1 MNRINRNAIVGLV
14 LALAMMVGG
23 LVGPLLS
30 HDAGAQVVKGQYREV
45 ILQAAAA
52 KTVTGTTATVSGLG
66 KYTVLA
72 VVLNCPTVTGTNPTY
87 DLKIQGSVDGGT
99 VWYDLITFTQVTAA
113 TTAVKYWSDVNGT
126 TAQLLPDTIRGS
138 YTIGGTN
145 TPTFTCSLKAAA
157 KG

>member
-14 LALAMMVGG
+14 LALAMVAGG

-30 HDAGAQVVKGQYREV
+30 HDAGAQTVKGQYREV
-45 ILQAAAA
+45 VLQASAA
-52 KTVTGTTATVSGLG
+52 KTVTGTTSTVAGLG
-66 KYTVLA
+66 KSTILA
-72 VVLNCPTVTGTNPTY
+72 VVLNCSAVSGTNPTY

-113 TTAVKYWSDVNGT
+113 STAVKYWSDVNGT
-126 TAQLLPDTIRGS
+126 TAQLLPDAIRGS
-138 YTIGGTN
+138 YTIGGTS
-145 TPTFTCSLKAAA
+145 PSFTCSLKAAA